1 MVVVLDTNII
11 IQAPRLDGDL
21 HKVLYDYLD
30 KTDSHLIMP
39 DIVYEEVSVVYRRR
53 LFEEQARYL
62 KARKQLEN
70 ILDLKRA

>member
-39 DIVYEEVSVVYRRR
+39 DIVTRKYP
-53 LFEEQARYL
+53 LFTDGAFL
-62 KARKQLEN
+62 KSRPGTSKPGN
-70 ILDLKRA
+70 NWRTF